1 MKRLFTFLA
10 TSFLFHT
17 VVNGQLLKEPSF
29 DTLIVERFQVNPTSG
44 MLTAP
49 SGNDQQWINF
59 DGDGIPPLCFDG
71 PSNENA
77 WYWESDL
84 GGNNPDNFAFT
95 SCSYF
100 DGDESLSY
108 PCSNWLILSP
118 VFIPDSFCILQ
129 WKSLTFSGPAFMDG
143 YKVLV
148 SDSENDPSPEIFT
161 DTLFSAASMIGC
173 SPASNDCATLNLSH
187 YSFTPGYIHANN
199 FTDDDYFF
207 QEYLGG
213 GIYSYRGLF
222 EPHEV
227 SLAAYAGKTIYL
239 AFLHDSNNNFMLQI
253 DDILVVDQ
261 ETSGT
266 LDRSNAVL
274 DFTVAPNPIRSEATI
289 KWSLNQALETR
300 LEIRDVSGR
309 LMHSTLLPEMQS
321 NQYRLNMENWSTGTY
336 IATLLTDQG
345 VGYQKLMKR

>member
-10 TSFLFHT
+10 IFFLFHS
-17 VVNGQLLKEPSF
+17 VASGQLVKAPLF
-29 DTLIVERFQVNPTSG
+29 DTLIVERFQVNPTSS
-44 MLTAP
+44 MLSVP
-49 SGNDQQWINF
+49 SGNDQEWVNF
-59 DGDGIPPLCFDG
+59 DDDGLTPLCFNG
-71 PSNENA
+71 PDNEKA

-84 GGNNPDNFAFT
+84 GGNNADNFAFT

-100 DGDESLSY
+100 DGDESFDY
-108 PCSNWLILSP
+108 PCSNWLILPP
-118 VFIPDSFCILQ
+118 VFIPDSMYVLQ
-129 WKSLTFSGPAFMDG
+129 WKSLTFSGPAFLDG

-148 SDSENDPSPEIFT
+148 SDSQNDPSPEIFT

-173 SPASNDCATLNLSH
+173 NPASNGCATLDMNH
-187 YSFTPGYIHANN
+187 YTFTPGYIHANN
-199 FTDDDYFF
+199 FTDDNYFF
-207 QEYLGG
+207 QEDLGS

-227 SLAAYAGKTIYL
+227 SLAAYTGKTIYL

-253 DDILVVDQ
+253 DDILVVYK
-261 ETSGT
+261 EISATS
-266 LDRSNAVL
+266 DRFSVVI

-309 LMHSTLLPEMQS
+309 LMHSTLLPEMQA
-321 NQYRLNMENWSTGTY
+321 NQYQLNMENWSAGTY

-345 VGYQKLMKR
+345 IGRQKLVKR